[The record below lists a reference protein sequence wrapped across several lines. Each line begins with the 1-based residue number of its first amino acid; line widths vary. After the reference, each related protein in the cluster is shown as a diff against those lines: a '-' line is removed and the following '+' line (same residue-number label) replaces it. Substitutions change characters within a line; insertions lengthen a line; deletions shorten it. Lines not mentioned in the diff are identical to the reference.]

1 MEKLR
6 IKCDMIKSLKY
17 KKIWMLDVQC
27 YMLEKK
33 GGRKKFDLKVIKG
46 IFVTYATNNTY
57 RRYISETKE
66 QKQIAM

>member
-1 MEKLR
+1 
-6 IKCDMIKSLKY
+6 
-17 KKIWMLDVQC
+17 
-27 YMLEKK
+27 MLEKK